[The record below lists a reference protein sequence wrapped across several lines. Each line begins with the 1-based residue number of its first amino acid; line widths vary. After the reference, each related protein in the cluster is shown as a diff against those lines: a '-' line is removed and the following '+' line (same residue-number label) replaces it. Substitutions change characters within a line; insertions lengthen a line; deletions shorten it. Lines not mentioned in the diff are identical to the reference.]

1 MTEESIRVFARV
13 RPCADPPND
22 FHGVCIDELDPNK
35 LRFDLPQGATS
46 GNTTQAVQH
55 TFTFDHIFWKDSR
68 QEDIFEIVAEPLL
81 NHTLEGYN
89 STLFAYGQTGSGKT
103 FTITG
108 DGTRQ
113 KMGVVPRAIQ
123 YVYDTLA
130 RDRSSR
136 VEVSISY
143 LEIYNNI
150 AYDLLTQN
158 GGDLMK
164 KLEDLRKVT
173 IAESG
178 KECVFKDLTVAAA
191 PTLEDAH
198 RLFWSGEVVRQKAE
212 TVNNKYSSRSHTIFT
227 LYFTKRDATSIMKSK
242 INFVDLAGSEK
253 FQSLSNEVDQRKLEA
268 RHINKSLL
276 TLQNVIIGLNQRQ
289 KHIPFRDSAL
299 TRFLKDSLVGNVKT
313 AMIATLST
321 KKDHLV
327 ETISTCRFGE
337 SVASVCTTT
346 RVNQQELPPQEIIAR
361 LREEV
366 ARLREELGRGGGG
379 GVPSLSGGSVQIPR
393 SRVVTE
399 AEAVELQDKVV
410 AFVEDTTDQLDVY
423 APAEVQFCFH
433 FMKDLIK
440 RGNSSALRVS
450 QLQQRLDESQRSVQS
465 LVGLLKLRQRGEFTM
480 SKEAAFLEFYNSH
493 EKCGVAQG
501 LKQSLKEC
509 IGRAKTLN
517 EAGTELRQK
526 RDELQ
531 TQMDFVEEDIDNIQG
546 KLESCT
552 DDGER
557 EQYERDLEEL
567 KERHAQ
573 LSPDLE
579 KAISDCARN
588 TDDLNFCKEE
598 IVALNREYGHAKQII
613 EQDFEKFW
621 MNTVMKHSQQPKTP
635 STPRPTSRK
644 IYSTTGG
651 SASKR
656 QKP

>member
-1 MTEESIRVFARV
+1 MTEETIRVFARV
-13 RPCADPPND
+13 RPCFDLPND
-22 FHGVCIDELDPNK
+22 FPGVCIDELDSCK

-46 GNTTQAVQH
+46 GNMTQAVQH

-68 QEDIFEIVAEPLL
+68 QEDIFDIVAEPLL

-130 RDRSSR
+130 SDRSQK

-173 IAESG
+173 IADTG
-178 KECVFKDLTVAAA
+178 KQTVFKDLTVAAA

-227 LYFTKRDATSIMKSK
+227 LYFTKRDSMSVMNSK

-253 FQSLSNEVDQRKLEA
+253 FETLSNDVDQRKLEA

-276 TLQNVIIGLNQRQ
+276 TLQNVVIGLNHRQ

-327 ETISTCRFGE
+327 ETMSTCRFAE
-337 SVASVCTTT
+337 SVASVSTTT

-366 ARLREELGRGGGG
+366 ARLREELGRGGG
-379 GVPSLSGGSVQIPR
+379 VPLGGSGPISLPR
-393 SRVVTE
+393 ARVVTE
-399 AEAVELQDKVV
+399 EEAVELQDKVV
-410 AFVEDTTDQLDVY
+410 AFVEDTTDQLDVW

-433 FMKDLIK
+433 FMKDLIR

-450 QLQQRLDESQRSVQS
+450 QLQQRLDESQKSVQS
-465 LVGLLKLRQRGEFTM
+465 LVGLLRSRQRSRSGEFVM

-493 EKCGVAQG
+493 EKCSVAQG
-501 LKQSLKEC
+501 LKQSLKER
-509 IGRAKTLN
+509 IGAAKQLN

-526 RDELQ
+526 RDDLQ
-531 TQMDFVEEDIDNIQG
+531 NQMDLIEEDIDSVNST
-546 KLESCT
+546 LASCT
-552 DDGER
+552 DDAER
-557 EQYERDLEEL
+557 EQCEHDLEDL
-567 KERHAQ
+567 KDRQAA
-573 LSPDLE
+573 LSPELE
-579 KAISDCARN
+579 KAISDCSKN
-588 TDDLNFCKEE
+588 SDDLNFCKDE
-598 IVALNREYGHAKQII
+598 IVALNREYAHAKQII

-621 MNTVMKHSQQPKTP
+621 MNTVMRYSQQPKSP
-635 STPRPTSRK
+635 STPKSARK
-644 IYSTTGG
+644 PYSTTSG

-656 QKP
+656 PK